1 MHRRLRLALP
11 AVLLAGCAPAG
22 GEGPSPL
29 ARDVAGYAVRQYAD
43 SAVARLGDLIAFRTV
58 ARDGVPNVENPE
70 FQELTAYLRRLAGE
84 FGLDFADHGAV
95 LIIGLGDAT
104 ERLGVLAHADV
115 QPADPTKWR
124 RDPFELDTL
133 SEPGRL
139 VARGSEDDKGPIVT
153 ALYAM
158 RALVD
163 RGVPLARRIELV
175 VTYTEESDWAPIQA
189 FVSQWDPPGLNVAL
203 DSEYPVVI
211 AEKAWNAV
219 LLSLPPDRPAP
230 PGEGPRIARFGGG
243 AFLSQIPEDAEA
255 VVAGSTAEV
264 EAALRRE
271 AERDTVVAFTF
282 DTVGD
287 SLLVRARGLAAHSSK
302 PWQGRN
308 AITHLAALLGTR
320 EWPPTQAARMVRL
333 INDLVGTG
341 DYGERFGEVA
351 YTHDFMGPLTLA
363 LTTLGPGD
371 GDSLVAGINAR
382 SPAGKSGATLDSLF
396 RAAVAGWSAGTGIEV
411 GIATTVS
418 EPYYLEDA
426 PHVPVLL
433 DIFRFYTGIRD
444 AQPISIGGG
453 TNARI
458 LPYGVNFGPAMPGQE
473 YTGHSEHEFMT
484 REQLERNLQMYTA
497 MLVELAGAR
506 GAP

>member
-1 MHRRLRLALP
+1 
-11 AVLLAGCAPAG
+11 V
-22 GEGPSPL
+22 
-29 ARDVAGYAVRQYAD
+29 
-43 SAVARLGDLIAFRTV
+43 
-58 ARDGVPNVENPE
+58 
-70 FQELTAYLRRLAGE
+70 
-84 FGLDFADHGAV
+84 
-95 LIIGLGDAT
+95 IIGLGDT
-104 ERLGVLAHADV
+104 TQRLGVLAHADV

-139 VARGSEDDKGPIVT
+139 VGRGTEDDKGPIVA

-189 FVSQWDPPGLNVAL
+189 FVAQWDPPGLNVAL
-203 DSEYPVVI
+203 DSEYPVVT

-219 LLSLPPDRPAP
+219 LLSVPPDGPAS
-230 PGEGPRIARFGGG
+230 PGEEPRIARLGGG

-282 DTVGD
+282 ATTGD
-287 SLLVRARGLAAHSSK
+287 SLVVRARGLAAHSSK
-302 PWQGRN
+302 PSQGRN

-320 EWPPTQAARMVRL
+320 EWPATPAGRMVRL

-341 DYGERFGEVA
+341 DYGERFGDVA
-351 YTHDFMGPLTLA
+351 YSHDFMGPLTLA

-382 SPAGKSGATLDSLF
+382 SPVGKSGATLDSAF
-396 RAAVAGWSAGTGIEV
+396 RAAVAGWSARTGIAV
-411 GIATTVS
+411 GVATTVS
-418 EPYYLEDA
+418 EPYLLENA

-433 DIFRFYTGIRD
+433 NIFRFYTGLRD

-453 TNARI
+453 TNARL

-484 REQLERNLQMYTA
+484 REQFEKNLEMYAA
-497 MLVELAGAR
+497 MLVELAGNV
-506 GAP
+506 PP